1 MARTKQTAKKST
13 GGNQYLAGKRVSP
26 TLTPHR
32 TQKPRRYRPG
42 TVALRE
48 IRKYQKS
55 VKTLIPKQSFQ
66 KFVREIMYDIKTD
79 LRIQSTGLLA
89 LQEAAEAYLVGM
101 LQKSQWCA
109 IHANR
114 VTVMPKD
121 TVLTRKILG
130 EPITDQWQKDKDKEK
145 DKKKFAY

>member
-1 MARTKQTAKKST
+1 M
-13 GGNQYLAGKRVSP
+13 
-26 TLTPHR
+26 
-32 TQKPRRYRPG
+32 
-42 TVALRE
+42 ALRE